1 MDDDQQSHRCEG
13 IAARTDDPE
22 VRGPTPEQRYRPHRE
37 RATMSIPRLLLS
49 TIAVGQNRHPS
60 TGKPSPSITAA
71 VIAEIAE
78 CRTDDLDRPQLP
90 LPM

>member
-37 RATMSIPRLLLS
+37 RTTMSIPRLLLS
-49 TIAVGQNRHPS
+49 TIAVGQNRPS
-60 TGKPSPSITAA
+60 EYGQAEPVHHCRGNRGNRPSLASTSG
-71 VIAEIAE
+71 
-78 CRTDDLDRPQLP
+78 TNLDGTYT
-90 LPM
+90 